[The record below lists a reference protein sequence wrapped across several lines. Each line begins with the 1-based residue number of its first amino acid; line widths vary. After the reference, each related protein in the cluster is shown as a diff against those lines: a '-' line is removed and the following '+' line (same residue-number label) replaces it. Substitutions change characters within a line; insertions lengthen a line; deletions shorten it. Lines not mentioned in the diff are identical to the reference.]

1 MAYHKLFS
9 IIFALLLVFQVHGS
23 VAYKP
28 KVCYINAIYS
38 LGDSITDTGN
48 LLHLGLGGSFT
59 PIANFPYGQT
69 IHKATGRCSDGLLII
84 DYLAEALNLPLIN
97 PYLEKDANFDNGVNF
112 AVAGATAL
120 ESSTLLQKGILA
132 PYTNAS
138 LSVQL
143 DWFKTYLNSKCTS
156 KDACEKMLDRALI
169 TLGEIGGNDYNYAFF
184 EGKQIDEVKN
194 LVPLVVQK
202 ITNTAKELIEIGAKH
217 IVVPGNFPIGCMPS
231 YLSAFGH
238 NTEDFDDFKCL
249 KSFNS
254 FAMIHNEKLQAS
266 LAQLRETYPHV
277 QIMYA
282 DYFHAFMHLLE
293 KASLHGFEKDSLMK
307 ACCGA
312 GGKYNFDATKICG
325 APGTSVC
332 ENPSNHISWD
342 GIHLTQEA
350 YKVMA
355 KTLISPGGF
364 IIPSY
369 GVQGLWKCY

>member
-1 MAYHKLFS
+1 
-9 IIFALLLVFQVHGS
+9 IIFALLLVFQVQES

-48 LLHLGLGGSFT
+48 LLRLGLGGSFT

-84 DYLAEALNLPLIN
+84 DYLAEALNLPLVN
-97 PYLEKDANFDNGVNF
+97 PYLEKDANFENGVNF

-266 LAQLRETYPHV
+266 LAQLREIYPHV

-282 DYFHAFMHLLE
+282 DYFHAFLHLLE
-293 KASLHGFEKDSLMK
+293 KAPLHGFEKDSLMK

-312 GGKYNFDATKICG
+312 GGEFNFDATKICG

-332 ENPSNHISWD
+332 RQS
-342 GIHLTQEA
+342 
-350 YKVMA
+350 K
-355 KTLISPGGF
+355 
-364 IIPSY
+364 
-369 GVQGLWKCY
+369 